1 MQIITDTE
9 FHMSGSC
16 CVAIGKFDGIHVG
29 HRKLLE
35 QVLAAKEDGLAA
47 VVFTFYPSPYALFSG
62 EKQEEL
68 TTRAEK
74 RELFAEMGI
83 DVLWEF
89 PMNRSTAAMEPGAFI
104 EQVLVGQLRA
114 KVVAAGS
121 DVSFGHK
128 GAGDMELLKRYA
140 RMYDFEV
147 AEIEKVCIGGMP
159 VGSTQVRNEV
169 RAGHME
175 QVRKLLGRPYTF
187 KGTVCHG
194 RKLGKKLDMP
204 TVNLIPEE
212 GKLFPPF
219 GVYYSRVKIGA
230 ELYRGITNIGRK
242 PTVGEEEAVGVETYL
257 YDFSEDVY
265 GSVIEVQLLSYK
277 RPEQR
282 FASVEALKEQLAAD
296 RSEGD
301 IYFSEHYDSRYGG
314 HSSF

>member
-1 MQIITDTE
+1 MNIITDTQ
-9 FHMSGSC
+9 FHMEEPS

-35 QVLAAKEDGLAA
+35 QVLAAKEDGLST
-47 VVFTFYPSPYALFSG
+47 VVFTFYPSPNALFTG

-68 TTRAEK
+68 TTPAEK
-74 RELFAEMGI
+74 RAFFARMGI

-89 PMNRSTAAMEPGAFI
+89 PMNRRTAAMAPVAFI
-104 EQVLVGQLRA
+104 EQVLVGQLKA

-140 RMYDFEV
+140 RIHGFEV
-147 AEIEKVCIGGMP
+147 AEIEKVCIGGTP
-159 VGSTQVRNEV
+159 VGSTQVRSEV

-175 QVRKLLGRPYTF
+175 RAAELLGRPYTF
-187 KGTVCHG
+187 RGTVRHG
-194 RKLGKKLDMP
+194 RNLGKTFDMP
-204 TVNLIPEE
+204 TVNLIPED

-219 GVYYSRVKIGA
+219 GVYFSRVRVG
-230 ELYRGITNIGRK
+230 ESVYRGITNIGRK
-242 PTVGEEEAVGVETYL
+242 PTVGDGEAVGVETYI
-257 YDFSEDVY
+257 YDFSEEIY

-282 FASVEALKEQLAAD
+282 FESVEALKEQLAKD
-296 RSEGD
+296 RRDGLD
-301 IYFSEHYDSRYGG
+301 YFAGIPFSKEWS
-314 HSSF
+314 

>member
-1 MQIITDTE
+1 MVIMNIITDIQ
-9 FHMSGSC
+9 FHMEEPC

-29 HRKLLE
+29 HQKLLE

-47 VVFTFYPSPYALFSG
+47 VVFTFHPSPNALFTG

-68 TTRAEK
+68 TTPAEK
-74 RELFAEMGI
+74 RAFFARLGVDI
-83 DVLWEF
+83 LWEF
-89 PMNRSTAAMEPGAFI
+89 PMNRQTAAMAPVTFI
-104 EQVLVGQLRA
+104 EQVLVRQLKA

-140 RMYDFEV
+140 RIHGFEV
-147 AEIEKVCIGGMP
+147 TEIEKVCIGGTP
-159 VGSTQVRNEV
+159 VGSTQVRGEV

-175 QVRKLLGRPYTF
+175 RAAQLLGRPYTF
-187 KGTVCHG
+187 RGTVCHG
-194 RKLGKKLDMP
+194 RNLGKTLDMP

-219 GVYYSRVKIGA
+219 GVYFSRVRIG
-230 ELYRGITNIGRK
+230 ESVYRGITNIGRK
-242 PTVGEEEAVGVETYL
+242 PTVGEKEAVGVETYI
-257 YDFSEDVY
+257 YDFSEEIY

-282 FASVEALKEQLAAD
+282 FESVEALKEQLARD
-296 RSEGD
+296 RRDGLDYFGAVPSE
-301 IYFSEHYDSRYGG
+301 
-314 HSSF
+314 